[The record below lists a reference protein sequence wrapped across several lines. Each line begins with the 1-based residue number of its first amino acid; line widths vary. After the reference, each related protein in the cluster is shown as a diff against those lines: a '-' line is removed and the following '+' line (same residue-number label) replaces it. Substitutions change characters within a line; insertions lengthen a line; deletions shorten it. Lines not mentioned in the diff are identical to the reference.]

1 MHRRLLNKLAIVI
14 VALFAMS
21 ALASAATLEPDYP
34 KVAQNQKQA
43 AKMTAASQAAETCA
57 GKWETTLS
65 HKSWRCIDG
74 FWNQVTEEMQVCEK
88 PHVTVGH
95 SHMQPTQEACST
107 S

>member
-1 MHRRLLNKLAIVI
+1 MHRKLLNGFAIVM

-21 ALASAATLEPDYP
+21 MQATAATLETVYP

-57 GKWETTLS
+57 GKWETALS

-88 PHVTVGH
+88 PHMTVGH

>member
-1 MHRRLLNKLAIVI
+1 MHRLLNKLAIVI

-21 ALASAATLEPDYP
+21 TLASATTLESVYP

-43 AKMTAASQAAETCA
+43 ANTTVASQSAETCA
-57 GKWETTLS
+57 GKWETIQS

-74 FWNQVTEEMQVCEK
+74 FWNQVTEETQVCEK
-88 PHVTVGH
+88 PHMTVGH